1 MRVFRLMVLLRA
13 LLIAVVF
20 VAPVVTPSVVLAKE
34 SPGAAQFKKG
44 RDLYKQGKYAEALE
58 LFRSA
63 YAASASPNAR
73 LYVARAL
80 RELGDVTE
88 SYREMKS
95 TLDDARKRAQ
105 SDDKY
110 VKTRDS
116 AAAELALLEPQV
128 GKLVVTVVGA
138 DAGVELTIDGKPAIV
153 GRPNVLQP
161 GLRTLV
167 ARAPG
172 MAESKQQVT
181 VVGGETS
188 ATTVTLQAAAGAPP
202 PGEGAVAPPPPA
214 QEGGDQPAPSS
225 GGGVRIAGF
234 VVAGVGV
241 AGLVA
246 FAITASMA
254 KSDYDTLDEECGGV
268 RCTDP
273 SYADTVD
280 SGETM
285 ETVSH
290 VTLAVGL
297 AGVVAGG
304 LMILLGGAD
313 EPAETTAAIAP
324 LPGGGLLT
332 LGGRF

>member
-1 MRVFRLMVLLRA
+1 MPVFRLLVLLRA
-13 LLIAVVF
+13 LLIAAVF
-20 VAPVVTPSVVLAKE
+20 VVPVVTPSVVLAKGG
-34 SPGAAQFKKG
+34 PGAEQFKKG

-58 LFRSA
+58 LFQA
-63 YAASASPNAR
+63 AFAASASPNAR

-95 TLDDARKRAQ
+95 TLDDARKRAE

-161 GLRTLV
+161 GSRILV

-172 MAESKQQVT
+172 MAESQKQVT

-188 ATTVTLQAAAGAPP
+188 ATTVTLQATTGDPP
-202 PGEGAVAPPPPA
+202 PDGGAVVPPPSG
-214 QEGGDQPAPSS
+214 EEGDQPAPTS

-273 SYADTVD
+273 TFADTVD

-313 EPAETTAAIAP
+313 EPAETTAGVAP

-332 LGGRF
+332 VGGRF